1 EFLMIYHCSFGDLDT
16 AASIARTLVSRAAS
30 SSHSA
35 ASRTYL
41 NASRA
46 FMYAGLLSEGVT
58 ATELSYKSGIEAG
71 LVRIP
76 QQAAIG
82 LASRHV
88 SLGHDESAHL
98 WLARA
103 DALAHVNATGSW
115 YGGLAPLHI
124 EFSLYRDSVD
134 EAYSIYN
141 R

>member
-1 EFLMIYHCSFGDLDT
+1 MIYHCSFGDLDT

-82 LASRHV
+82 FEIDSTLMEEGQVHETYIHITANMGQQLSVRVVVDVHRQKR
-88 SLGHDESAHL
+88 L
-98 WLARA
+98 WRL
-103 DALAHVNATGSW
+103 W
-115 YGGLAPLHI
+115 
-124 EFSLYRDSVD
+124 
-134 EAYSIYN
+134 
-141 R
+141 